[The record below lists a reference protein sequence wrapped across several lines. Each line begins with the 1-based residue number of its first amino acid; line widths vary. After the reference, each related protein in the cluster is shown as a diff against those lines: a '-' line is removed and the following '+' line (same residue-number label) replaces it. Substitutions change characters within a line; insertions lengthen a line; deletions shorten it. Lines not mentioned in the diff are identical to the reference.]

1 MTKNELN
8 EYFWLNHEI
17 TRQKGRLA
25 RLEEKLK
32 YSGEIVG
39 DSTNNYSTGKARPIK
54 IQGIAGGGV
63 ELPLMIVTLKR
74 EMVKEYERHLWLA
87 ERSSGTIQKYLH
99 NIEQFRRYLP
109 REKTVTKET
118 VIAYK
123 KSIAEKY
130 AISTANAALVA
141 LNGLFSFL
149 GWRDCR
155 VKPFK
160 QQRCIFRDKER
171 ELSEKEYLSLLKAA
185 KQKGN
190 QRLFYIMETLCN
202 TGIRISELQFI
213 TAEAVWTGTA
223 VVKCKGKHRK
233 VLLPQR
239 LRKELQ
245 RYCKKNRIASGAV
258 FITKTGKPISRTN
271 VWGEMKRLCKAA
283 CVDAKKVFPHNFRHL
298 FAVSFYH
305 LEKDIAKLAD
315 LLGHASIETT
325 RIYVMETA
333 ESHIR
338 QIERMRLCI

>member
-1 MTKNELN
+1 M
-8 EYFWLNHEI
+8 
-17 TRQKGRLA
+17 
-25 RLEEKLK
+25 
-32 YSGEIVG
+32 
-39 DSTNNYSTGKARPIK
+39 
-54 IQGIAGGGV
+54 
-63 ELPLMIVTLKR
+63 
-74 EMVKEYERHLWLA
+74 
-87 ERSSGTIQKYLH
+87 
-99 NIEQFRRYLP
+99 
-109 REKTVTKET
+109 
-118 VIAYK
+118 
-123 KSIAEKY
+123 
-130 AISTANAALVA
+130 A

-223 VVKCKGKHRK
+223 VVKCKGKQRK

-245 RYCKKNRIASGAV
+245 RYCKRNKIASGAV
-258 FITKTGKPISRTN
+258 FITRTGKPISRTN

-283 CVDAKKVFPHNFRHL
+283 CVEAKKVFPHNFRHL
-298 FAVSFYH
+298 FAVSFYR

>member
-1 MTKNELN
+1 MEHILTWEMMR
-8 EYFWLNHEI
+8 EYEKHL
-17 TRQKGRLA
+17 RLA
-25 RLEEKLK
+25 EK
-32 YSGEIVG
+32 
-39 DSTNNYSTGKARPIK
+39 
-54 IQGIAGGGV
+54 
-63 ELPLMIVTLKR
+63 
-74 EMVKEYERHLWLA
+74 
-87 ERSSGTIQKYLH
+87 SSSTIQKYLH
-99 NIEQFRRYLP
+99 DIRRFYEHLP
-109 REKTVTKET
+109 RGKVFTKER

-123 KSIAEKY
+123 ESLAEQY
-130 AISTANAALVA
+130 AISTANAILVA

-149 GWRDCR
+149 GWFDCR

-185 KQKGN
+185 KRKGN

-213 TAEAVWTGTA
+213 TAEAVRTGTA
-223 VVKCKGKHRK
+223 IVNCKGKQRK
-233 VLLPQR
+233 VLLPQK

-245 RYCKKNRIASGAV
+245 NYCKKNCITSGAV
-258 FITKTGKPISRTN
+258 FITRTGKPISRTN

-283 CVDAKKVFPHNFRHL
+283 CVEAKKVFPHNFRHL
-298 FAVSFYH
+298 FAVSFYR

-325 RIYVMETA
+325 RIYVMESA

-338 QIERMRLCI
+338 QIERMRLYI

>member
-1 MTKNELN
+1 M
-8 EYFWLNHEI
+8 EY
-17 TRQKGRLA
+17 
-25 RLEEKLK
+25 
-32 YSGEIVG
+32 
-39 DSTNNYSTGKARPIK
+39 
-54 IQGIAGGGV
+54 
-63 ELPLMIVTLKR
+63 TLTQ
-74 EMVKEYERHLWLA
+74 EMVKEYERYLWLA
-87 ERSSGTIQKYLH
+87 ERSNGTIQKYLH

-109 REKTVTKET
+109 REKTVTKEM

-149 GWRDCR
+149 GWCDCR

-223 VVKCKGKHRK
+223 VVKCKGKQRK

-245 RYCKKNRIASGAV
+245 RYCKRNKIASGAV

-298 FAVSFYH
+298 FATAFYRASH
-305 LEKDIAKLAD
+305 DIVKLAD
-315 LLGHASIETT
+315 VLGHSSIETT
-325 RIYVMETA
+325 RIYLLTSGA
-333 ESHIR
+333 EHQR
-338 QIERMRLCI
+338 QLDRLGLVL

>member
-1 MTKNELN
+1 ME
-8 EYFWLNHEI
+8 HI
-17 TRQKGRLA
+17 
-25 RLEEKLK
+25 LK
-32 YSGEIVG
+32 W
-39 DSTNNYSTGKARPIK
+39 
-54 IQGIAGGGV
+54 
-63 ELPLMIVTLKR
+63 
-74 EMVKEYERHLWLA
+74 EMVREYERHLRLA

-99 NIEQFRRYLP
+99 DIRRFYQYLP
-109 REKTVTKET
+109 RGKVLTKES

-123 KSIAEKY
+123 EELAAQY
-130 AISTANAALVA
+130 AVSTANAILVA

-149 GWRDCR
+149 GWFDCR

-185 KQKGN
+185 KRKGN

-213 TAEAVWTGTA
+213 TAEAVRTGTA
-223 VVKCKGKHRK
+223 VVNCKGKQRK
-233 VLLPQR
+233 VLLPQK

-245 RYCKKNRIASGAV
+245 NYCKRNKIASGAV
-258 FITKTGKPISRTN
+258 FITRTGKPISRTN

-283 CVDAKKVFPHNFRHL
+283 CVEAKKVFPHNFRHL
-298 FAVSFYH
+298 FAVSFYR

-325 RIYVMETA
+325 RIYVMESA

-338 QIERMRLCI
+338 QIERMRLYI

>member
-1 MTKNELN
+1 M
-8 EYFWLNHEI
+8 EY
-17 TRQKGRLA
+17 
-25 RLEEKLK
+25 
-32 YSGEIVG
+32 
-39 DSTNNYSTGKARPIK
+39 
-54 IQGIAGGGV
+54 
-63 ELPLMIVTLKR
+63 TLTQ

-223 VVKCKGKHRK
+223 VVKCKGKQRK

-271 VWGEMKRLCKAA
+271 VWGEMKRLCKVA

-298 FAVSFYH
+298 FAVSFYR

>member
-1 MTKNELN
+1 MEHILTWEMMR
-8 EYFWLNHEI
+8 EYEKHL
-17 TRQKGRLA
+17 RLA
-25 RLEEKLK
+25 EK
-32 YSGEIVG
+32 
-39 DSTNNYSTGKARPIK
+39 
-54 IQGIAGGGV
+54 
-63 ELPLMIVTLKR
+63 
-74 EMVKEYERHLWLA
+74 
-87 ERSSGTIQKYLH
+87 SSSTIQKYLH
-99 NIEQFRRYLP
+99 DIWRFYEHLP
-109 REKTVTKET
+109 RGKVFTKER

-123 KSIAEKY
+123 ESLAEQY
-130 AISTANAALVA
+130 AISTANAILVA

-149 GWRDCR
+149 GWCDCR

-213 TAEAVWTGTA
+213 TAEAVRTGTA
-223 VVKCKGKHRK
+223 IVNCKGKQRK
-233 VLLPQR
+233 VLLPQK

-245 RYCKKNRIASGAV
+245 NYCKKNCITSGAV
-258 FITKTGKPISRTN
+258 FITRTGKPISRTN

-283 CVDAKKVFPHNFRHL
+283 CVEAKKVFPHNFRHL
-298 FAVSFYH
+298 FAVSFYR

>member
-1 MTKNELN
+1 
-8 EYFWLNHEI
+8 
-17 TRQKGRLA
+17 
-25 RLEEKLK
+25 
-32 YSGEIVG
+32 
-39 DSTNNYSTGKARPIK
+39 
-54 IQGIAGGGV
+54 
-63 ELPLMIVTLKR
+63 
-74 EMVKEYERHLWLA
+74 MVKEYERHLWLA

-213 TAEAVWTGTA
+213 TAEAVRMGTA
-223 VVKCKGKHRK
+223 VVKCKGKQRK

-245 RYCKKNRIASGAV
+245 RYCKRNKIASGAV

-283 CVDAKKVFPHNFRHL
+283 CVEAKKVFPHNFRHL

>member
-1 MTKNELN
+1 MEHILT
-8 EYFWLNHEI
+8 W
-17 TRQKGRLA
+17 
-25 RLEEKLK
+25 
-32 YSGEIVG
+32 
-39 DSTNNYSTGKARPIK
+39 
-54 IQGIAGGGV
+54 
-63 ELPLMIVTLKR
+63 
-74 EMVKEYERHLWLA
+74 EMVRKYERHLRLA

-99 NIEQFRRYLP
+99 DIRRFYQYLP
-109 REKTVTKET
+109 RGKVLTKES

-123 KSIAEKY
+123 ESLAAQY
-130 AISTANAALVA
+130 AVSTANAILVA

-149 GWRDCR
+149 GWFDCR

-171 ELSEKEYLSLLKAA
+171 ELSEKEYLSLLKTA
-185 KQKGN
+185 KRKGN

-213 TAEAVWTGTA
+213 TAEAVRTGTA
-223 VVKCKGKHRK
+223 IVNCKGKQRK
-233 VLLPQR
+233 VLLPQK

-245 RYCKKNRIASGAV
+245 VYCKRNHITSGAV
-258 FITKTGKPISRTN
+258 FITRTGKPIGRTN

-283 CVDAKKVFPHNFRHL
+283 CVQAKKVFPHNFRHL
-298 FAVSFYH
+298 FAVSFYR

-325 RIYVMETA
+325 RIYVMESA

-338 QIERMRLCI
+338 QIERMHLYI

>member
-1 MTKNELN
+1 M
-8 EYFWLNHEI
+8 EY
-17 TRQKGRLA
+17 
-25 RLEEKLK
+25 
-32 YSGEIVG
+32 
-39 DSTNNYSTGKARPIK
+39 
-54 IQGIAGGGV
+54 
-63 ELPLMIVTLKR
+63 TLTQ

-130 AISTANAALVA
+130 AISTANAAQVA

-223 VVKCKGKHRK
+223 VVKCKGKQRK

-325 RIYVMETA
+325 RIYVMESA

-338 QIERMRLCI
+338 QIERMRLYI

>member
-1 MTKNELN
+1 MNFERDAKGTQIYRKGEFEFVAYKKMEVHKWARACLWTFLLFFRSFSKIKGNKIEEAKRM
-8 EYFWLNHEI
+8 EY
-17 TRQKGRLA
+17 
-25 RLEEKLK
+25 
-32 YSGEIVG
+32 
-39 DSTNNYSTGKARPIK
+39 
-54 IQGIAGGGV
+54 
-63 ELPLMIVTLKR
+63 TLTQ
-74 EMVKEYERHLWLA
+74 EMVKEYERYLWLA
-87 ERSSGTIQKYLH
+87 ERSNGTIQKYLH

-109 REKTVTKET
+109 REKTVTKEM

-130 AISTANAALVA
+130 DISTANAALVA

-149 GWRDCR
+149 GWCDCR

-223 VVKCKGKHRK
+223 VVKCKGKQRK

-239 LRKELQ
+239 RGRNCRGIAKGTKLLRGRCLSRKRESRSAVQ
-245 RYCKKNRIASGAV
+245 TSGA
-258 FITKTGKPISRTN
+258 K
-271 VWGEMKRLCKAA
+271 
-283 CVDAKKVFPHNFRHL
+283 
-298 FAVSFYH
+298 
-305 LEKDIAKLAD
+305 
-315 LLGHASIETT
+315 
-325 RIYVMETA
+325 
-333 ESHIR
+333 
-338 QIERMRLCI
+338 

>member
-1 MTKNELN
+1 MGRSLEPVCGLFLLFFRSFSKIKGNKIEEAKRM
-8 EYFWLNHEI
+8 EY
-17 TRQKGRLA
+17 
-25 RLEEKLK
+25 
-32 YSGEIVG
+32 
-39 DSTNNYSTGKARPIK
+39 
-54 IQGIAGGGV
+54 
-63 ELPLMIVTLKR
+63 TLTQ

-223 VVKCKGKHRK
+223 VVKCKGKQRK

-245 RYCKKNRIASGAV
+245 R
-258 FITKTGKPISRTN
+258 
-271 VWGEMKRLCKAA
+271 
-283 CVDAKKVFPHNFRHL
+283 
-298 FAVSFYH
+298 
-305 LEKDIAKLAD
+305 
-315 LLGHASIETT
+315 
-325 RIYVMETA
+325 
-333 ESHIR
+333 
-338 QIERMRLCI
+338 